1 MRTFWFSIA
10 IALVGLAAVLLQD
23 HTAVAGEDAA
33 TVMGSVTLKDG
44 QPLSGGGR
52 IFFHLKEGQFVG
64 AKIQSDG
71 TFKVDRVPVGK
82 HKVTLEGKGVPAKF
96 SSEEKSIVE
105 VEVVKGNNEIRIT
118 LQ

>member
-1 MRTFWFSIA
+1 MRTFRFSIA

-33 TVMGSVTLKDG
+33 TVKGSVTLKDG

-52 IFFHLKEGQFVG
+52 IFIHLKDGQFVG
-64 AKIQSDG
+64 AKIQADG

-82 HKVTLEGKGVPAKF
+82 HKVTVEAEGVPKYYGY
-96 SSEEKSIVE
+96 EEKSGLLVE
-105 VEVVKGNNEIRIT
+105 VKKGNNEYKIAV
-118 LQ
+118 Q